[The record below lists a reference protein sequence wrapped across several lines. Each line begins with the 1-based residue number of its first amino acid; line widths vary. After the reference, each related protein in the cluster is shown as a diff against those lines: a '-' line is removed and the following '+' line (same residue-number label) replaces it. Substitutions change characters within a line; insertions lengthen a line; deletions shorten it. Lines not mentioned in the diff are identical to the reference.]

1 MLVLFIVLSAVLLS
15 LLIWQKIKYRTLEK
29 EITYISS
36 RLESLSLTSENGFLL
51 LPTDCNTVKRLGA
64 SINRLLQ
71 EFYTDKAE
79 FKRSQKAM
87 GQVLTNISSSSPKEE
102 NDMAHLLKLEM
113 KKFRLLHNI
122 LFTLA
127 AVLFSILFITVSLVD
142 SMTDPS
148 QTKDSF
154 ESTFLVIGLLMSFIF
169 LVYSSVLTSRLVIR
183 EYEQKTITILF
194 SYPLNRKQLIISKMV
209 IIMAYTAISMTV
221 GYICC
226 SAYIILAD
234 KFFNMVAGSFKLYFL
249 QTWIPTALITVAVC
263 TILSLWPFIIGMIHK
278 SVPAAIVTSLVAI
291 VLRQLMITKNPTNQA
306 SLLQIL
312 LTAAVTFLFSFLIFR
327 KKVSELY

>member
-1 MLVLFIVLSAVLLS
+1 
-15 LLIWQKIKYRTLEK
+15 
-29 EITYISS
+29 
-36 RLESLSLTSENGFLL
+36 
-51 LPTDCNTVKRLGA
+51 
-64 SINRLLQ
+64 
-71 EFYTDKAE
+71 
-79 FKRSQKAM
+79 
-87 GQVLTNISSSSPKEE
+87 
-102 NDMAHLLKLEM
+102 MAHLLKLEI

-127 AVLFSILFITVSLVD
+127 AVLFSIFFITVSLID
-142 SMTDPS
+142 SMTDPT

-194 SYPLNRKQLIISKMV
+194 SYPLNRRYLILSKLI
-209 IIMAYTAISMTV
+209 IIMAYTAVSITV

-234 KFFNMVAGSFKLYFL
+234 RYFDMLADSFALSFL
-249 QTWIPTALITVAVC
+249 QTWIPMALITVAVC
-263 TILSLWPFIIGMIHK
+263 TFLSLWPFIIGMIHK
-278 SVPAAIVTSLVAI
+278 SVPSTIVTSLVVI
-291 VLRQLMITKNPTNQA
+291 VLRQVIITRNPSNQE

-312 LTAAVTFLFSFLIFR
+312 LVALVTFIFSFLIFR
-327 KKVSELY
+327 KKVTELY

>member
-1 MLVLFIVLSAVLLS
+1 
-15 LLIWQKIKYRTLEK
+15 
-29 EITYISS
+29 
-36 RLESLSLTSENGFLL
+36 
-51 LPTDCNTVKRLGA
+51 
-64 SINRLLQ
+64 
-71 EFYTDKAE
+71 
-79 FKRSQKAM
+79 
-87 GQVLTNISSSSPKEE
+87 
-102 NDMAHLLKLEM
+102 MAHLMKLEM

-142 SMTDPS
+142 SMTDPL

-194 SYPLNRKQLIISKMV
+194 SYPLNRKQLIISKLV

-249 QTWIPTALITVAVC
+249 LRAIFDSNHRDFPIW
-263 TILSLWPFIIGMIHK
+263 FIIK
-278 SVPAAIVTSLVAI
+278 SHILYLYFFNCINLSDVGLFEFKPRLIPCF
-291 VLRQLMITKNPTNQA
+291 QLPICRAYYETFPH
-306 SLLQIL
+306 IL
-312 LTAAVTFLFSFLIFR
+312 LIGFCRFLFFEPKIRTDIKR
-327 KKVSELY
+327 KCRNAADK

>member
-1 MLVLFIVLSAVLLS
+1 
-15 LLIWQKIKYRTLEK
+15 
-29 EITYISS
+29 
-36 RLESLSLTSENGFLL
+36 
-51 LPTDCNTVKRLGA
+51 
-64 SINRLLQ
+64 
-71 EFYTDKAE
+71 
-79 FKRSQKAM
+79 
-87 GQVLTNISSSSPKEE
+87 
-102 NDMAHLLKLEM
+102 MAHLLKLEM
-113 KKFRLLHNI
+113 KKFRLLPNI

-194 SYPLNRKQLIISKMV
+194 SYPLNREQLIISKLI

-226 SAYIILAD
+226 SEYMILAD
-234 KFFNMVAGSFKLYFL
+234 SFFDTLAGFFELHFL
-249 QTWIPTALITVAVC
+249 QKWIPTALITVAVC
-263 TILSLWPFIIGMIHK
+263 TILSLWPFIIGMVHK
-278 SVPAAIVTSLVAI
+278 SVPATIVTSLIVI
-291 VLRQLMITKNPTNQA
+291 VLRQLMITKNPSNQE
-306 SLLQIL
+306 SLLQIFL
-312 LTAAVTFLFSFLIFR
+312 VAVVTFIFSFLIFR
-327 KKVSELY
+327 KKVAELY